1 MDPARRFS
9 KQVLSGIIAGSLLWW
24 LIVPRILK
32 AFYDRPEPTSCDSG
46 WWGCEQ
52 NEFDRGF
59 TEAAVFAPMATGL
72 VSHVFTLV
80 ACPVVAVHA
89 VWSESAPQVAKHD
102 LVVYAAAQMVTA
114 GASSIAKDGF
124 QRQRPCYYYGRSNE
138 TEGYLIDKVSAQE
151 WKSFWS
157 GDTSSGWSFV
167 VAAVVL
173 LHLRSRTDAARK
185 VAVRGGALATIGSL
199 LRIAGFMHWLTDVL
213 AGFVCGCLCGAG
225 LPLLLWRAC
234 GGESAKVET
243 SVTER
248 VLQRESPLKTASE
261 TVP

>member
-1 MDPARRFS
+1 MD
-9 KQVLSGIIAGSLLWW
+9 
-24 LIVPRILK
+24 
-32 AFYDRPEPTSCDSG
+32 
-46 WWGCEQ
+46 
-52 NEFDRGF
+52 
-59 TEAAVFAPMATGL
+59 
-72 VSHVFTLV
+72 H
-80 ACPVVAVHA
+80 
-89 VWSESAPQVAKHD
+89 
-102 LVVYAAAQMVTA
+102 
-114 GASSIAKDGF
+114 DGF

-173 LHLRSRTDAARK
+173 LHLRARTDAARR

-213 AGFVCGCLCGAG
+213 AGVVCGCLCGGG

-234 GGESAKVET
+234 DGESAVVET
-243 SVTER
+243 NVTETM
-248 VLQRESPLKTASE
+248 LGDREAQSKTASQ

>member
-1 MDPARRFS
+1 MLPCHSFAHTT
-9 KQVLSGIIAGSLLWW
+9 
-24 LIVPRILK
+24 LK
-32 AFYDRPEPTSCDSG
+32 SPCAD
-46 WWGCEQ
+46 Q
-52 NEFDRGF
+52 
-59 TEAAVFAPMATGL
+59 
-72 VSHVFTLV
+72 
-80 ACPVVAVHA
+80 
-89 VWSESAPQVAKHD
+89 
-102 LVVYAAAQMVTA
+102 
-114 GASSIAKDGF
+114 DGF

-173 LHLRSRTDAARK
+173 LHLRARTDAARR

-213 AGFVCGCLCGAG
+213 AGFLCGCLCGGG

-234 GGESAKVET
+234 DGESAVVET
-243 SVTER
+243 NVTETM
-248 VLQRESPLKTASE
+248 LGDREAQSKTASQ